1 VDKNKSFLDE
11 TSFSKEVSGFKSR
24 SVHFN
29 LNSLHI
35 EKIFN
40 ALWCMKK
47 DGLADTTIKV
57 TDRRLRMMDKVVDLD
72 DPEKIREYL
81 AKKEGKNSYIEGLAD
96 SYNRYARY
104 NGIVW
109 SKPLIKR
116 SSQSPYVP
124 SREEVTILV
133 SDAGKKYSLILSVF
147 RDTGMRPIELERAKL
162 RWFDL
167 NRGIVN
173 VETAKY
179 GAARTLRLK
188 AQTVAMLKEYLGKH
202 GFGLDDRVFPKTR
215 TMRTAFQRI
224 RQRTAEKLQK
234 PELLRVTLYSFRHY
248 FATML
253 YQKTKD
259 ILLVKRQLGHRRIE
273 NTLVYTHLI
282 DFRDEEFTV
291 RAAETVEQATK
302 LIESGF
308 EYVTEMGEVKLF
320 RKPK

>member
-1 VDKNKSFLDE
+1 MPDLHSGGR
-11 TSFSKEVSGFKSR
+11 GFKSR
-24 SVHFN
+24 SVHFE
-29 LNSLHI
+29 LNSVHS

-47 DGLADTTIKV
+47 DGLADSTIRV
-57 TDRRLRMMDKVVDLD
+57 TDRRLRMMGKVVDLD
-72 DPEKIREYL
+72 DPEKVREYL
-81 AKKEGKNSYIEGLAD
+81 AKKKEKNSYLEGLVD
-96 SYNRYARY
+96 SYDRYARY
-104 NGIVW
+104 NGVTW
-109 SKPLIKR
+109 SKPLFKR
-116 SSQSPYVP
+116 SSKPPYVP
-124 SREEVTILV
+124 TREEVTILV
-133 SDAGKKYSLILSVF
+133 SDAGKKYSLILSIF
-147 RDTGMRPIELERAKL
+147 RDTGLRPIELERAQL

-167 NRGIVN
+167 NRGLVY

-188 AQTVAMLKEYLGKH
+188 PQTLAMLKEYLGKH
-202 GFGLDDRVFPKTR
+202 NFGLNDRIFPKVR

-224 RQRTAEKLQK
+224 RQRTAQKLQQ
-234 PELLRVTLYSFRHY
+234 PELLRISLYSFRHY

-259 ILLVKRQLGHRRIE
+259 ILLVKEKLGHKRLE

-291 RAAETVEQATK
+291 RAASTVAEASK

-308 EYVTEMGEVKLF
+308 EFVNEMDGTALY
-320 RKPK
+320 RKRK